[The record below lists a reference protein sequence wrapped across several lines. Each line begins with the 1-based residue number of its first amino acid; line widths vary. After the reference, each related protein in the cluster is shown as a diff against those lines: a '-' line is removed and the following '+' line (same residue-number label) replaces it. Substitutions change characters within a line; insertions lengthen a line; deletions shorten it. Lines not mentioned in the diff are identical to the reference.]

1 MYKHKVIWPT
11 KNLQILHAWLKKVK
25 AHKHPSIHSFVYWA
39 LYILNFKNIECEWQ
53 TIFYMSNA
61 PVFHPLLMNEA
72 VMNGS
77 RINEFMNGS
86 QMSMFSYHFL
96 VFLAYKQCRRTN
108 LKNIEYSV
116 KCIGIEI
123 QFITWNDWYSNSRD
137 NMQCNKTISL

>member
-1 MYKHKVIWPT
+1 
-11 KNLQILHAWLKKVK
+11 
-25 AHKHPSIHSFVYWA
+25 
-39 LYILNFKNIECEWQ
+39 
-53 TIFYMSNA
+53 MSNA
-61 PVFHPLLMNEA
+61 SVCNPLLMYEA
-72 VMNGS
+72 IMNGS

-123 QFITWNDWYSNSRD
+123 QFIASNDWYSKLNVTQLYHYRQ
-137 NMQCNKTISL
+137 MIYCLTQH